1 MFNFL
6 KALFFIFL
14 GLSSLCAEELEEKSS
29 WGVEINPASI
39 TMLGTG
45 SDTKVFSGVVSYFN
59 QENATEIALSFAY
72 AKDTDIFG
80 DSYDDDSSFYNN
92 PSSKTANLA
101 LHYRQFVGNRT
112 KGFYYGGFGSYT
124 YLDGELKNDNR
135 LATVKK
141 VGLGGEIGL
150 RIMKVDTD
158 WSLYWGPA
166 LRIGGYLGSNNNIFD
181 SNDLGF
187 ALYDK
192 QFFVDVDFM
201 RIGFRF

>member
-6 KALFFIFL
+6 KALLFIFL
-14 GLSSLCAEELEEKSS
+14 AFSSLFAEELEEKSS
-29 WGVEINPASI
+29 WGVEINPTSVL
-39 TMLGTG
+39 MLGTG
-45 SDTKVFSGVVSYFN
+45 SDIKVFSGVVSHFN
-59 QENATEIALSFAY
+59 QEDATEIALSFVY
-72 AKDTDIFG
+72 GKDTDIFG
-80 DSYDDDSSFYNN
+80 SSDYDDSPSYNN
-92 PSSKTANLA
+92 SSSKVANLA
-101 LHYRQFVGNRT
+101 LHYRKFVGRRT

-141 VGLGGEIGL
+141 IGLGAEIGL

-166 LRIGGYLGSNNNIFD
+166 LRIGGYFGSNNNIF
-181 SNDLGF
+181 NDDTLGF
-187 ALYDK
+187 DLYDK
-192 QFFVDVDFM
+192 QLFIDVDFM